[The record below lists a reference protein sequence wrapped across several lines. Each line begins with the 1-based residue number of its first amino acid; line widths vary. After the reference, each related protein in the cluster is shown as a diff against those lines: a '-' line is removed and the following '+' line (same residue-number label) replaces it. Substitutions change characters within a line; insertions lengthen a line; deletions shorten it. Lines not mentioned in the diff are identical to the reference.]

1 MREVDRPQL
10 TEVGRGFQRR
20 IVPRGWFKTAG
31 ILLAALTVAAAC
43 GGGSASS
50 GGGKKY
56 VVGISNTLTGNGF
69 REEMI
74 CSVKAQA
81 KASGLVSRIV
91 TANRNTDPSG
101 QIADMRS
108 LISAGVNVI
117 VVNPSDLSALDGVIK
132 QASDKG
138 IVVVTVDQ
146 GVTAPEAYQVHN
158 DQVKYAELGADW
170 LFKQIGGKGNVVE
183 MRGVNGVSADA
194 DRHKGFQQTLARY
207 PDIKVVKET
216 FTNWSLDPAAQ
227 QTRDIL
233 SSGIKV
239 DGIWTS
245 GIDSTVVDTFQT
257 AKKPFV
263 PVVGADNAGFLND
276 LINFKS
282 QGLVGAAVTNPPT
295 VGGAGLAIGLD
306 VLQGKKQPHLVQLNP
321 QIWDNT
327 STAGMTQLQSHAD
340 PKLDAYY
347 SVSYQVAPYTTYQKA
362 DLIGCQGP

>member
-1 MREVDRPQL
+1 M
-10 TEVGRGFQRR
+10 
-20 IVPRGWFKTAG
+20 IRGWSKAVG
-31 ILLAALTVAAAC
+31 ILLAAVTVSTAC
-43 GGGSASS
+43 GGSNNSS
-50 GGGKKY
+50 GGGAKKY
-56 VVGISNTLTGNGF
+56 VVGVSNTLTGNGF

-74 CSVKAQA
+74 CSIKAQA
-81 KASGLVSRIV
+81 KASGVVSKIIV
-91 TANRNTDPSG
+91 ANRNTDPSG

-108 LISAGVNVI
+108 LIAAGANVI
-117 VVNPSDLSALDGVIK
+117 VVNPSDLSALDAVIK

-138 IVVVTVDQ
+138 IIVVTVDQ
-146 GVTAPEAYQVHN
+146 GVSAPEAYQVHN
-158 DQVKYAELGADW
+158 DQVKYAQLGADW

-183 MRGVNGVSADA
+183 MRGINGVSADA
-194 DRHKGFQQTLARY
+194 DRHKGFQQTLAKY

-233 SSGIKV
+233 SSGLKV

-245 GIDSTVVDTFQT
+245 GIDSTVVDTFTT

-263 PVVGADNAGFLND
+263 PVVGADNAGFIGD
-276 LINFKS
+276 LINLKA

-306 VLQGKKQPHLVQLNP
+306 VLQGKSHPHLVQLDP
-321 QIWDNT
+321 QLWDNT
-327 STAGMTQLQSHAD
+327 STTGMQQLQSHAD

-347 SVSYQVAPYTTYQKA
+347 SVSYQVSPFTTYSKA
-362 DLIGCQGP
+362 DLIGCQGV